1 MRLQGRKRERE
12 GEGSIDPHSRVYRK
26 YEIRDGTSFDR
37 RIQLV
42 QFENGAFPLGIIIRT
57 AVGSRLISR
66 TSGFP
71 YSLWDILEG
80 LSNRVSISLDP
91 FDRVAFE
98 GSRDGEKK
106 KKKRHSDLVRCHLKS
121 FHDTS
126 EVMSRRRV
134 GK

>member
-80 LSNRVSISLDP
+80 LSNREFRLASILLI
-91 FDRVAFE
+91 
-98 GSRDGEKK
+98 GSPLKEAEMEKK
-106 KKKRHSDLVRCHLKS
+106 
-121 FHDTS
+121 
-126 EVMSRRRV
+126 RRR
-134 GK
+134 KDTATWYDAI

>member
-12 GEGSIDPHSRVYRK
+12 RERVPSIRIAAFTK

-80 LSNRVSISLDP
+80 LSNREFRLASILLI
-91 FDRVAFE
+91 
-98 GSRDGEKK
+98 GSPLKEAEMKK
-106 KKKRHSDLVRCHLKS
+106 KEEEKTQRLGTMPFEKFS
-121 FHDTS
+121 
-126 EVMSRRRV
+126 
-134 GK
+134 